1 MVAWFLLM
9 FLLMASA
16 RGAFSASTKLCA
28 REVTSIPDP
37 LPSLLIIPALV
48 LAADAVVL
56 VVVLPDVLEVD
67 PLVFVEL
74 LLVLLVVLG
83 VVDEVDEDTE
93 VTMGVD

>member
-1 MVAWFLLM
+1 M
-9 FLLMASA
+9 
-16 RGAFSASTKLCA
+16 
-28 REVTSIPDP
+28 
-37 LPSLLIIPALV
+37 LIIPALV

-56 VVVLPDVLEVD
+56 AVVFPDVLEVD

-74 LLVLLVVLG
+74 LVPLVVLG

>member
-1 MVAWFLLM
+1 M
-9 FLLMASA
+9 FLLIASV
-16 RGAFSASTKLCA
+16 RGAFSASTRLCA
-28 REVTSIPDP
+28 SVVTSIPEP
-37 LPSLLIIPALV
+37 LPNLLIIPALV

-56 VVVLPDVLEVD
+56 AVVFPDVLEVD

-74 LLVLLVVLG
+74 LVPLVVLG

>member
-1 MVAWFLLM
+1 M
-9 FLLMASA
+9 
-16 RGAFSASTKLCA
+16 
-28 REVTSIPDP
+28 
-37 LPSLLIIPALV
+37 LIIPALV

-74 LLVLLVVLG
+74 LVLLVVLG

>member
-1 MVAWFLLM
+1 
-9 FLLMASA
+9 
-16 RGAFSASTKLCA
+16 
-28 REVTSIPDP
+28 
-37 LPSLLIIPALV
+37 LLIIPALV
-48 LAADAVVL
+48 LAADAVVM

>member
-1 MVAWFLLM
+1 M
-9 FLLMASA
+9 
-16 RGAFSASTKLCA
+16 
-28 REVTSIPDP
+28 
-37 LPSLLIIPALV
+37 

-74 LLVLLVVLG
+74 LVLLVVLG

>member
-1 MVAWFLLM
+1 M
-9 FLLMASA
+9 FLLIASV
-16 RGAFSASTKLCA
+16 RGAFSASTRLFA
-28 REVTSIPDP
+28 SVVTSIPEP
-37 LPSLLIIPALV
+37 LPNLLIIPALV

-74 LLVLLVVLG
+74 LVLLVVLG

>member
-1 MVAWFLLM
+1 M
-9 FLLMASA
+9 
-16 RGAFSASTKLCA
+16 
-28 REVTSIPDP
+28 
-37 LPSLLIIPALV
+37 

-74 LLVLLVVLG
+74 LVLLVVLG
-83 VVDEVDEDTE
+83 VVDEVDEDIE